1 MAEVIFRRLLARD
14 SDLSGLGVAIRS
26 RGLSAPEGG
35 LATHFAM
42 LVMVERGLSLEEHRA
57 QALNAEAIEE
67 ADLVLAMEARHKER
81 VLGDFAQAGGKLF
94 TLAEYIG
101 GGQDVA
107 DPSPYGFVD
116 EFRRCADLLE
126 DYMAR
131 LADRIKRDGGLKA
144 VPPGEKVS
152 KKLSGRVF
160 SGQSEGVHF
169 TGLDWVQEQW
179 RTKLGFIP
187 HPGTFNLRLRPEDHD
202 LARSLGEGGTF
213 IEIVPPSPDFCPARC
228 YPVSIGEGE
237 IKGAIVR
244 PVVPGYPDDVIE
256 VLAPVNL
263 RQALSAQDGDEVT
276 VTLQD

>member
-14 SDLSGLGVAIRS
+14 SALSALGVAIRS

-42 LVMVERGLSLEEHRA
+42 LIMVERGLSLEEHRA
-57 QALNAEAIEE
+57 HALSAASIEE

-81 VLGDFAQAGGKLF
+81 VLGDFSQAGGKLF

-126 DYMAR
+126 DYMTR
-131 LADRIKRDGGLKA
+131 LADRIKRDGGFTA
-144 VPPGEKVS
+144 VSPSGGKRPR
-152 KKLSGRVF
+152 KLSGTVF
-160 SGQSEGVHF
+160 SGQSQGVHF

-179 RTKLGFIP
+179 RTKLGFTP
-187 HPGTFNLRLRPEDHD
+187 HPGTFNIRLRPEDHG
-202 LARSLGEGGTF
+202 LARSLGEGGTY

-228 YPVSIGEGE
+228 YRVSIGET
-237 IKGAIVR
+237 KGAIVR

-263 RQALSAQDGDEVT
+263 RQALSTQDGDEVT
-276 VTLQD
+276 VTLEE